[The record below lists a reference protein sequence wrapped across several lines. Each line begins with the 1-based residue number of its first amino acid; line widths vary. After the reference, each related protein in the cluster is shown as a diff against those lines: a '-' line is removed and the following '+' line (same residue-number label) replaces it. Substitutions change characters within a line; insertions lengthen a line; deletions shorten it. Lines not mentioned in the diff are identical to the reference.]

1 MKKVGLVFSTDAPM
15 YNWQQRLV
23 KSVVENQSFETVFL
37 YLDQAFKRE
46 TAPNSTVNSLAG
58 TLLNLHLVFEKRL
71 LNTKQPISLTSD
83 FLKSTYPSI
92 TTINV
97 TSLRKDG
104 SKNHDF
110 EVIVNLTDVL
120 LSEDDINASKNG
132 VWNILFFDAEQNRRG
147 PIGFWEV
154 LEGDSGIG
162 ATLCT
167 IADNNQDRCN
177 IRSKCFFNRAWSMS
191 ETSRTVTE
199 GAVSMVLKEL
209 NALSDGNRTI
219 SLKPDSQLPNRKYPG
234 FTDVFRYIY
243 RFYYGLGAKAL
254 EKLGNAFFGI
264 RPEKWSLF
272 LGYGDFE
279 TASLDKL
286 KSVPMPKDEF
296 WADPFLFE
304 HEGRDYVFFENYSY
318 HTKRGKISCGILEGP
333 TLKDVK
339 DVMVRDYHLSF
350 PFIFREGEDIYLMPE
365 TSANKRLEL
374 YRAVDFPVSW
384 ELYSTAFEGELVA
397 DPLFY
402 TDSDDQRWLFI
413 NKQADGASPMN
424 SELFIY
430 RADSLHLK
438 ELVPHRQNPVII
450 DARVARNGGGI
461 FKKGNVP
468 YRPSQRN
475 EDGIY
480 GRALNINQIKKLN
493 LEEYE
498 EAVTAVYQPTFD
510 KGLMA
515 LHHLHQT
522 KKAFVFDAAYR
533 NSLKIKS

>member
-1 MKKVGLVFSTDAPM
+1 MKKVGLVFSTDAPI
-15 YNWQQRLV
+15 YHWQQRLV
-23 KSVVENQSFETVFL
+23 KSVVENQNFETVFL
-37 YLDQAFKRE
+37 YLDKASKRE
-46 TAPNSTVNSLAG
+46 IVPNSNINHLACK
-58 TLLNLHLVFEKRL
+58 LLNLHLVFEKRL
-71 LNTKQPISLTSD
+71 LNSTHPVWDTSD
-83 FLKSTYPSI
+83 FIKRTYPTIS
-92 TTINV
+92 TINV
-97 TSLRKDG
+97 ASLRKDD
-104 SKNHDF
+104 SKNTDF
-110 EVIVNLTDVL
+110 EAIVNLTDIL
-120 LSEDDINASKNG
+120 LSEGDINVSKNG
-132 VWNILFFDAEQNRRG
+132 VWNILFSDAEQNRRG

-177 IRSKCFFNRAWSMS
+177 IRSTCFFNRAWSMS

-209 NALSDGNRTI
+209 NALSDENRPI
-219 SLKPDSQLPNRKYPG
+219 FSKSASQLPNRTYPG
-234 FTDVFRYIY
+234 FADVIRYIC
-243 RFYYGLGAKAL
+243 RFYYRLGGKGL

-264 RPEKWSLF
+264 HPEKWSLF

-279 TASLDKL
+279 SCSLDKL

-318 HTKRGKISCGILEGP
+318 HTKRGKISCGILEGS
-333 TLKDVK
+333 TLKDIK
-339 DVMVRDYHLSF
+339 DVMVMDYHLSF
-350 PFIFREGEDIYLMPE
+350 PFIFREGEDIFLMPE
-365 TSANKRLEL
+365 TSENKRLEL

-402 TDSDDQRWLFI
+402 TDADNQRWLFI
-413 NKQADGASPMN
+413 NKQADEASPMN

-430 RADSLHLK
+430 RVDTLHLK

-461 FKKGNVP
+461 FKKDNAP

-475 EDGIY
+475 EDGVY
-480 GRALNINQIKKLN
+480 GRALNINLIKKLS

-498 EAVTAVYQPTFD
+498 EEVKKVYYPKFD
-510 KGLMA
+510 TGLMA
-515 LHHLHQT
+515 MHHLHQT
-522 KKAFVFDAAYR
+522 EKAFVFDAAYR
-533 NSLKIKS
+533 SSLKMKS